1 MSVVVR
7 RFASIPARSA
17 SETWN
22 AIAVI
27 LAPDPQ
33 SEARAELT
41 SVSGIVNSIISRET
55 CQSAPIVVFGGP
67 GPRVRVYCIHGDDA
81 IAGEGANESTL
92 ATTPTQGSWKMSLP
106 CPKDDLDWI
115 SEELKKKS
123 SRISAREMSEPVDD
137 EAETEDSTTWAEVN
151 IEAYLRK

>member
-1 MSVVVR
+1 MSVVAR

-17 SETWN
+17 SETWD
-22 AIAVI
+22 AIAAI
-27 LAPDPQ
+27 LAPDHQ
-33 SEARAELT
+33 SEAGAELK
-41 SVSGIVNSIISRET
+41 SVSGIANSIISRET

-81 IAGEGANESTL
+81 IAGEGVNESSL
-92 ATTPTQGSWKMSLP
+92 ATTPTQESWKMSLP

-123 SRISAREMSEPVDD
+123 SRISARDMSEPVDD
-137 EAETEDSTTWAEVN
+137 EAETENSTTSAEVN
-151 IEAYLRK
+151 MEAYLRK